1 MSTLLRFPGGKS
13 RNPINSIIVNQIIN
27 RFESEVFDGVFGELF
42 FGGGGITIS
51 LLKRGALTRLVICE
65 KDAGLFKLWKAV
77 IRRPGS
83 LLRQIAKFRP
93 SVRAFFNAK
102 SLLLAGAGSG
112 FDALVANRLS
122 HCGRGVMA
130 GPQGG
135 NNQTGQHK
143 IGCRWRAGQLDETVR
158 SLHTLFKTVEVEIL
172 NDSYLNCPPC
182 DFLYMDPP
190 YWEIGTELYQ
200 HSFGQLDH
208 ALLHTY
214 LEHQPRWVLSYN
226 NCAEIRKLYRGFR
239 MMTAKT
245 SGNGGLKDNE
255 LLILK

>member
-1 MSTLLRFPGGKS
+1 MTTLLRYPGGKS
-13 RNPINSIIVNQIIN
+13 RNPINNIIVAQVLN
-27 RFESEVFDGVFGELF
+27 RFEGEVFGGVFGELF

-65 KDAGLFKLWKAV
+65 KDPGLFKLWKAV
-77 IRRPGS
+77 ICRPAP

-93 SVRAFFNAK
+93 SVGAFLNAK
-102 SLLLAGAGSG
+102 SLLLAGSGTG

-122 HCGRGVMA
+122 HGGRGVMA

-135 NNQTGQHK
+135 NKQTGAYK
-143 IGCRWRAGQLDETVR
+143 IGCRWRADQLDATVR

-172 NDSYLNCPPC
+172 PGTYLDCPQC
-182 DFLYMDPP
+182 DLLYLDPP
-190 YWEIGTELYQ
+190 YWAVGEELYQ
-200 HSFGQLDH
+200 HSFGRLDH
-208 ALLHTY
+208 ALLRTY
-214 LEHQPRWVLSYN
+214 LEHQAGWVLSYN
-226 NCAEIRKLYRGFR
+226 NCAEIRKLYKGFE
-239 MMTAKT
+239 MVTAKT